1 MSRFSSVTLAEAME
15 LPHNNFGVIR
25 LLLAL
30 AVVVSH
36 AFSVTTG
43 VLEDEPLAAS
53 TGFTL
58 GEHAVN
64 GFFAI
69 SGFLVTMSFARRG
82 WRDYTLSRLLR
93 IAPGLIAATLVVSL
107 LLGSAMT
114 RLDFTAYLSDAQLW
128 RFIERTLT
136 TFKSAA
142 ALPGVFEGNPL
153 QFPMGT
159 VWTLKYETLCYLG
172 VLALG
177 LAGLLARREWLLA
190 AAILLTLA
198 TIAEEVFGNPDV
210 KALETALRLPL
221 IFFAGGLAYLYRD
234 RLRIPLISVP
244 LLLLVLVLLAW
255 TPLYKAALY
264 LATAWIVLVIAFAP
278 SLTRRRTEPSADLS
292 YGVYLYGWPA
302 QQALHALM
310 PGVAALVLLWPSLML
325 TLIVAAA
332 SWYWVEKPALGLKR
346 RLLMAPRVQPEASRS
361 DPTSGAAAG

>member
-1 MSRFSSVTLAEAME
+1 MSRFASVTLAEAVQR
-15 LPHNNFGVIR
+15 PHNNFGLIR

-30 AVVVSH
+30 AVVISH

-69 SGFLVTMSFARRG
+69 SGFLVTMSFERRG

-107 LLGSAMT
+107 LIGGAMT
-114 RLDFTAYLSDAQLW
+114 DLGLRDYLSDPRLW

-142 ALPGVFEGNPL
+142 ALPGVFETNPL

-172 VLALG
+172 VFLLG
-177 LAGLLARREWLLA
+177 IAGLLARREWLLA
-190 AAILLTLA
+190 AGIVLTLA
-198 TIAEEVFGNPDV
+198 TIAEEAFGNPDV

-221 IFFAGGLAYLYRD
+221 IFLAGGLAYLYREK
-234 RLRIPLISVP
+234 LRIPLISVP
-244 LLLLVLVLLAW
+244 LLLLVLVPLAW

-264 LATAWIVLVIAFAP
+264 LATAWSVLVLAFAP
-278 SLTRRRTEPSADLS
+278 ALTSRRTEPSADLS
-292 YGVYLYGWPA
+292 YGVYLYGWPV

-310 PGVAALVLLWPSLML
+310 PGVAALTLLWPSLTL
-325 TLIVAAA
+325 TLIIAAA
-332 SWYWVEKPALGLKR
+332 SWYWVEKPALRIKR
-346 RLLMAPRVQPEASRS
+346 RLLMRSRVQPEAARS